1 RQLSMLLGPALATNM
16 FPLRQLS
23 PVLLLLAGASLSCD
37 PGPPA
42 SSMDTTGIVCRF
54 TKEAALIFNQE
65 TSDVIQATFRHASFP
80 DMAGE
85 KSILMLGT
93 ISYVLKNLQIMN
105 MSVESSDVEL
115 SNEKGIL
122 ISIENV
128 AATIKGNMNYAYSN
142 WLLQLNHSLD
152 FEIQS
157 QTDVDLALT
166 LGCDNGR
173 IEVTISDCLLNFDKL
188 SLQLQKLSKISWI
201 KQLLT
206 DFVSFTL
213 RHVLKGQICAEI
225 HKMANL
231 LSDFTLKQAGIFIR
245 DGEISTSTELIGD
258 PVITSGY
265 VESRHKGSVFY
276 RNLSVFQKPSVIPV
290 EREETRMFNLW
301 VSEAV
306 INSLLFAAYHEDRL
320 TLKLEDN
327 DLLKV
332 FEDGE
337 FENVPNILQ
346 QVFPA
351 VPVNE
356 LMLKLTPLRPPSI
369 LFKHT
374 GTILEGSLFVEFDVL
389 PDSKESHTAL
399 YMEVDIETTVQSSYA
414 NRKIQLWPSSN
425 RWSIKAIKHNPA
437 VTLDE
442 NKANYY
448 LENFFSSGGLQNIMS
463 YVEFYITALLDK
475 KGLHY
480 FNVTNTV
487 LEPSKGYML
496 VATDFHF
503 PRQLLE
509 SFLQNLTSTTKS

>member
-1 RQLSMLLGPALATNM
+1 MLLGPALATNM

-23 PVLLLLAGASLSCD
+23 PVLFLLAGASLSCH

-42 SSMDTTGIVCRF
+42 SSMNITGIVCRF
-54 TKEAALIFNQE
+54 SKEAALIFNQE

-245 DGEISTSTELIGD
+245 DGEISTSTELTGD

-265 VESRHKGSVFY
+265 VESQHKGSVFY

-290 EREETRMFNLW
+290 EREETRMFSLW

-346 QVFPA
+346 Q
-351 VPVNE
+351 
-356 LMLKLTPLRPPSI
+356 
-369 LFKHT
+369 
-374 GTILEGSLFVEFDVL
+374 
-389 PDSKESHTAL
+389 
-399 YMEVDIETTVQSSYA
+399 DIETTVQSSYA

-509 SFLQNLTSTTKS
+509 SFLQNLTSTTRS

>member
-1 RQLSMLLGPALATNM
+1 MLLGPALATNM

-23 PVLLLLAGASLSCD
+23 PVLFLLAGASLSCH

-42 SSMDTTGIVCRF
+42 SSMNITGIVCRF
-54 TKEAALIFNQE
+54 SKEAALIFNQE

-245 DGEISTSTELIGD
+245 DGEISTSTELTGD

-265 VESRHKGSVFY
+265 VESQHKGSVFY

-290 EREETRMFNLW
+290 EREETRMFSLW

-327 DLLKV
+327 DLL
-332 FEDGE
+332 
-337 FENVPNILQ
+337 
-346 QVFPA
+346 VFPA

-369 LFKHT
+369 LFKRT
-374 GTILEGSLFVEFDVL
+374 GTILEGSLSVEFDVL

-509 SFLQNLTSTTKS
+509 SFLQNLTSTTRS